1 MDPFI
6 ASSLDIFDKLIG
18 KVNRLKEE
26 LGVLEVQPLAYIRGK
41 SIDNTIC

>member
-18 KVNRLKEE
+18 KVNRLKLEE
-26 LGVLEVQPLAYIRGK
+26 LGVLKY
-41 SIDNTIC
+41 NH